1 MSIYLRIKL
10 LYFIMSKKNNYN
22 ISNESNTPIINELDL
37 LVKELQYKL
46 NNKEVEDKEVT
57 KYRFKLRHFKNAL
70 NIIKMYP
77 EKITKGEDLEHIKG
91 IGKGIMSRIDEI
103 IKTKKLSEINRPEIK
118 EIKAEL
124 DLINELS
131 EVINIGSKVAKQ
143 LIEKNPTSDYIV
155 SIVSDNKE
163 FNNQQKFEKL
173 LNKETVK
180 TIFSY
185 RDLVDEY
192 INDELEYFKFLI
204 SSESNKSFY
213 SSLEDLNEFKKLL
226 KKIADIDEPDL
237 SYEANT
243 LLNFLE
249 KEILTDKEFNSLQQ
263 KFFLKFDE
271 MTLILKK
278 LGQKNDNLIQNLP
291 FFYKE
296 RYLSKNGNYRIEV
309 FPSKDVSKKENLSN
323 FVKDVQSIFPNS
335 TGMPVV
341 QYYAGNVVINSFIFA
356 MIISFIF
363 LTGFIFFIFKK
374 IKFVLMSL
382 FCLLLGSLLTMF
394 LMIILKIDFNFANM
408 ISLPLLFSLGVSYPV
423 YFLRRFIE
431 LKSVDSVIN
440 SKTPSAIF
448 LSAMTTICS
457 FSTLAVSSHQGTS
470 SMGILLF
477 ISLLMTIISSMF
489 FLPIILSMFKISF
502 K

>member
-1 MSIYLRIKL
+1 MLFVL
-10 LYFIMSKKNNYN
+10 VFTCFNLKK
-22 ISNESNTPIINELDL
+22 ISFDSD
-37 LVKELQYKL
+37 
-46 NNKEVEDKEVT
+46 
-57 KYRFKLRHFKNAL
+57 AL
-70 NIIKMYP
+70 NLKDDNL
-77 EKITKGEDLEHIKG
+77 K
-91 IGKGIMSRIDEI
+91 S
-103 IKTKKLSEINRPEIK
+103 
-118 EIKAEL
+118 
-124 DLINELS
+124 
-131 EVINIGSKVAKQ
+131 VILAKQ
-143 LIEKNPTSDYIV
+143 LIEKNPTSDYII

-180 TIFSY
+180 SIFSY

-226 KKIADIDEPDL
+226 KKIVDIDEPDL
-237 SYEANT
+237 SYEANK

-249 KEILTDKEFNSLQQ
+249 KEISTDKEFNNLQ
-263 KFFLKFDE
+263 KKYFLKFDE

-363 LTGFIFFIFKK
+363 FNWFYIF
-374 IKFVLMSL
+374 
-382 FCLLLGSLLTMF
+382 
-394 LMIILKIDFNFANM
+394 
-408 ISLPLLFSLGVSYPV
+408 
-423 YFLRRFIE
+423 YF
-431 LKSVDSVIN
+431 
-440 SKTPSAIF
+440 
-448 LSAMTTICS
+448 
-457 FSTLAVSSHQGTS
+457 
-470 SMGILLF
+470 
-477 ISLLMTIISSMF
+477 
-489 FLPIILSMFKISF
+489 
-502 K
+502 